1 MAPQSKQPSNL
12 VVRVLSA
19 LVLIPVVVAAAYVGH
34 PWFDALVILFAA
46 IMAWEWARIAGRRRN
61 PEDPSAAAR
70 LPVGNWTKESAAL
83 VLFVV
88 WTLIILRPP
97 LLPGLPGTSLTE
109 IAQFDGHFAALF
121 LMVWFGFLTVA
132 MTMAAFRKHRFRAI
146 WFSLGFLYICIPS
159 AAILWVR
166 DDPVT
171 GQGIQLLAWILALVI
186 ATDTGA
192 YAAGRSIGGPKL
204 APAISPN
211 KTWAGLIGGMV
222 SAAIVG
228 LIAGL
233 WLDLSSPWKLMILSA
248 GLAVIEQVGDLLES
262 AFKRRFGVK
271 DSSHIIPGH
280 GGVLD
285 RVDGLLTVSVAVA
298 ALDYFG
304 EGSVLSWL

>member
-1 MAPQSKQPSNL
+1 MAPPSKTPSNL
-12 VVRVLSA
+12 VVRIASA
-19 LVLIPVVVAAAYVGH
+19 LVLIPVVVIAAYVGH

-61 PEDPSAAAR
+61 PADPSPAAR
-70 LPVGNWTKESAAL
+70 LPASNISVVGAAL
-83 VLFVV
+83 VGLVLV
-88 WTLIILRPP
+88 TLLQARGFQI
-97 LLPGLPGTSLTE
+97 GAWSLHSD
-109 IAQFDGHFAALF
+109 IP
-121 LMVWFGFLTVA
+121 VSVSV
-132 MTMAAFRKHRFRAI
+132 MAAAIAITVVGLVIERQGIRAI
-146 WFSLGFLYICIPS
+146 WYGLGALYVLVPS
-159 AAILWVR
+159 IAILWVR

-171 GQGIQLLAWILALVI
+171 GQGIELLVWILALVI

-204 APAISPN
+204 APSISPN
-211 KTWAGLIGGMV
+211 KTWAGLLGGV
-222 SAAIVG
+222 VAAAIVG

-233 WLDLSSPWKLMILSA
+233 LLDLPNTWKLMILSG
-248 GLAVIEQVGDLLES
+248 GLAVIEQVGDLAES
-262 AFKRRFGVK
+262 AFKRRFGMK

-285 RVDGLLTVSVAVA
+285 RVDGLLAVSVAVA

>member
-1 MAPQSKQPSNL
+1 MAPPSKKPSNL
-12 VVRVLSA
+12 AVRIASA
-19 LVLIPVVVAAAYVGH
+19 LVLIPIVVAAAYAGR

-61 PEDPSAAAR
+61 PNDPSPSAR
-70 LPVGNWTKESAAL
+70 LAVGNWAPAGLLSIVIVLAAL
-83 VLFVV
+83 LFDRFPEYSPIGVPSWVLIVV
-88 WTLIILRPP
+88 GTAAAVLVTW
-97 LLPGLPGTSLTE
+97 PGHHRRSL
-109 IAQFDGHFAALF
+109 
-121 LMVWFGFLTVA
+121 WFGLGILYVA
-132 MTMAAFRKHRFRAI
+132 VPAM
-146 WFSLGFLYICIPS
+146 
-159 AAILWVR
+159 AILWVR

-171 GQGIQLLAWILALVI
+171 GQGIELLAWILALVI

-204 APAISPN
+204 APRISPN
-211 KTWAGLIGGMV
+211 KTWAGLLGGV
-222 SAAIVG
+222 AAAAVVG

-233 WLDLSSPWKLMILSA
+233 VLGLPNTWKLMILSG
-248 GLAVIEQVGDLLES
+248 GLAVIEQVGDLAES
-262 AFKRRFGVK
+262 AFKRRFGMK

-285 RVDGLLTVSVAVA
+285 RVDGLLAVSVAVA

>member
-1 MAPQSKQPSNL
+1 MAPPSKKPSNL
-12 VVRVLSA
+12 TVRIASA
-19 LVLIPVVVAAAYVGH
+19 LVLIPVVVIAAYVGH

-61 PEDPSAAAR
+61 PADPSPAAR
-70 LPVGNWTKESAAL
+70 LPVGNWALAGVLSVVIVVAAL
-83 VLFVV
+83 LIDRFPECFPFGIPSWVLITVG
-88 WTLIILRPP
+88 TLVALAVAW
-97 LLPGLPGTSLTE
+97 PGHRRRSL
-109 IAQFDGHFAALF
+109 
-121 LMVWFGFLTVA
+121 WFGLGILYVA
-132 MTMAAFRKHRFRAI
+132 V
-146 WFSLGFLYICIPS
+146 PS
-159 AAILWVR
+159 MAILWVR

-171 GQGIQLLAWILALVI
+171 GQGIELLAWILALVI

-204 APAISPN
+204 APRISPN
-211 KTWAGLIGGMV
+211 KTWAGLLGGVV

-233 WLDLSSPWKLMILSA
+233 LLDLPNTWKLMILSG
-248 GLAVIEQVGDLLES
+248 GLAVIEQVGDLAES
-262 AFKRRFGVK
+262 AFKRRFGMK

-285 RVDGLLTVSVAVA
+285 RVDGLLAVSVAVA

>member
-1 MAPQSKQPSNL
+1 MAPPNKKPSNL
-12 VVRVLSA
+12 TVRIASA
-19 LVLIPVVVAAAYVGH
+19 LVLIPVVVAAAYVGR

-61 PEDPSAAAR
+61 PADPSPAAR
-70 LPVGNWTKESAAL
+70 LAAGNWTPAGLLTILIVLAAL
-83 VLFVV
+83 LFDRFPDYIPLGIPSWVLIAAGTVV
-88 WTLIILRPP
+88 AILVTWPRHRHR
-97 LLPGLPGTSLTE
+97 SL
-109 IAQFDGHFAALF
+109 
-121 LMVWFGFLTVA
+121 WFGLGILYVA
-132 MTMAAFRKHRFRAI
+132 VPAM
-146 WFSLGFLYICIPS
+146 
-159 AAILWVR
+159 AILWVR

-171 GQGIQLLAWILALVI
+171 GQGIELLAWILALVI

-204 APAISPN
+204 APRISPN
-211 KTWAGLIGGMV
+211 KTWAGLLGGV
-222 SAAIVG
+222 VAAAIVG

-233 WLDLSSPWKLMILSA
+233 VLDLPNTWKLMILSG
-248 GLAVIEQVGDLLES
+248 GLAVIEQIGDLAES
-262 AFKRRFGVK
+262 AFKRRFGMK

-285 RVDGLLTVSVAVA
+285 RVDGLLAVSVAVA

>member
-1 MAPQSKQPSNL
+1 MAPPSKKPSNL

-61 PEDPSAAAR
+61 PADPSPAAR
-70 LPVGNWTKESAAL
+70 LPVRDWSLAGCMLIFVVVYAL
-83 VLFVV
+83 VTVRGP
-88 WTLIILRPP
+88 LIAGWPAKVDLSLWDIVNITILTVSGAI
-97 LLPGLPGTSLTE
+97 L
-109 IAQFDGHFAALF
+109 
-121 LMVWFGFLTVA
+121 FGFPE
-132 MTMAAFRKHRFRAI
+132 HRSRAI
-146 WFSLGFLYICIPS
+146 WFGIGVIYILAPSL
-159 AAILWVR
+159 AVLWVR

-171 GQGIQLLAWILALVI
+171 GQGIELLAWILALVI

>member
-1 MAPQSKQPSNL
+1 MAPPSKKPSNL
-12 VVRVLSA
+12 TVRIASA
-19 LVLIPVVVAAAYVGH
+19 LVLIPVVLVAAYFGH

-61 PEDPSAAAR
+61 PDDPSPQAR
-70 LPVGNWTKESAAL
+70 IPYSTWSFEAFAL
-83 VLFVV
+83 VFMVV
-88 WTLIILRPP
+88 GVLINARPP
-97 LLPGLPGTSLTE
+97 LIHGLPETHQPIWFSILGAVVVCT
-109 IAQFDGHFAALF
+109 AAAF
-121 LMVWFGFLTVA
+121 GRHRSRAVWFGFGVLYV
-132 MTMAAFRKHRFRAI
+132 
-146 WFSLGFLYICIPS
+146 SLPS
-159 AAILWVR
+159 LALLWVR

-171 GQGIQLLAWILALVI
+171 GQGIELLAWILALVI

-204 APAISPN
+204 APRISPN
-211 KTWAGLIGGMV
+211 KTWAGLLGGV
-222 SAAIVG
+222 VAAAIVG

-233 WLDLSSPWKLMILSA
+233 VLELPNTWKLMILSG
-248 GLAVIEQVGDLLES
+248 GLAVIEQIGDLAES
-262 AFKRRFGVK
+262 AFKRRFGMK

-285 RVDGLLTVSVAVA
+285 RVDGLLAVSVAVA

>member
-1 MAPQSKQPSNL
+1 MAPPSKKPSNL
-12 VVRVLSA
+12 VVRIASA

-61 PEDPSAAAR
+61 PNDPSPAAR
-70 LPVGNWTKESAAL
+70 LPVENWTPEAIHLVCVVICTL
-83 VLFVV
+83 VLV
-88 WTLIILRPP
+88 RPP
-97 LLPGLPGTSLTE
+97 LTANLGAIVPPTGFGIEFLSIWLPAGVLASILVGLKRHH
-109 IAQFDGHFAALF
+109 A
-121 LMVWFGFLTVA
+121 
-132 MTMAAFRKHRFRAI
+132 RAI
-146 WFSLGFLYICIPS
+146 WFGIGFLYIAVPS
-159 AAILWVR
+159 IAILWVR

-171 GQGIQLLAWILALVI
+171 GQGIELLAWILALVI

-222 SAAIVG
+222 SAAVVG

>member
-1 MAPQSKQPSNL
+1 MAPPSSASPNKPSNL
-12 VVRVLSA
+12 TVRIISA
-19 LVLIPVVVAAAYVGH
+19 LVLIPIVVVAAYFGH

-46 IMAWEWARIAGRRRN
+46 IMAWEWACIAGRRRN
-61 PEDPSAAAR
+61 PEDPNPAAR
-70 LPVGNWTKESAAL
+70 LPVGNWTSEASTLAF
-83 VLFVV
+83 FVV
-88 WTLIILRPP
+88 AVLIQLRPP
-97 LLPGLPGTSLTE
+97 LMLGWPGNSIPTGGFGIVFIGIITLMGASLCTL
-109 IAQFDGHFAALF
+109 AA
-121 LMVWFGFLTVA
+121 A
-132 MTMAAFRKHRFRAI
+132 KKHRSRAI
-146 WFSLGFLYICIPS
+146 WFGVGFLYVTIP
-159 AAILWVR
+159 AMALLWIR

-171 GQGIQLLAWILALVI
+171 GQGVELLAWILALVI

-204 APAISPN
+204 APRMSPN
-211 KTWAGLIGGMV
+211 KTWAGLLGGMA
-222 SAAIVG
+222 SAALVG
-228 LIAGL
+228 LVFGL
-233 WLDLSSPWKLMILSA
+233 LLGLPSIWKLMILSA

>member
-1 MAPQSKQPSNL
+1 MAPPSKKPSNL
-12 VVRVLSA
+12 VVRIASA
-19 LVLIPVVVAAAYVGH
+19 LVLIPVVVIAAYFGH

-61 PEDPSAAAR
+61 PADPSPAAR
-70 LPVGNWTKESAAL
+70 LPVGNWAAAGILSVLIVLTALLLDRFPEYFPFGIPSWVLIVVGTLAAL
-83 VLFVV
+83 VLT
-88 WTLIILRPP
+88 WPKHR
-97 LLPGLPGTSLTE
+97 
-109 IAQFDGHFAALF
+109 QRAL
-121 LMVWFGFLTVA
+121 WFGLGILYVA
-132 MTMAAFRKHRFRAI
+132 V
-146 WFSLGFLYICIPS
+146 PS
-159 AAILWVR
+159 MAILWVR

-171 GQGIQLLAWILALVI
+171 GQGIELLAWILALVI

-204 APAISPN
+204 APRISPN
-211 KTWAGLIGGMV
+211 KTWAGLLGGV
-222 SAAIVG
+222 VAAAIVG

-233 WLDLSSPWKLMILSA
+233 VLGLPNTWKLMILSG
-248 GLAVIEQVGDLLES
+248 GLAVIEQVGDLAES
-262 AFKRRFGVK
+262 AFKRRFGMK

-285 RVDGLLTVSVAVA
+285 RVDGLLAVSVAVA